1 MVINVWSSD
10 QNISIPL
17 KYVGDANSVCYCS
30 VAIVSDSSWLYE
42 LQHSRLPC
50 PSPSPGVCPN
60 SSPLSWTVICYPL
73 LLLPSVFPSIRV
85 FPMSWLFVS
94 DGQRIGALA
103 SASVLPMNIQDVFL
117 QHWLIWSPCYPRDS
131 QECSPALQFKSIS
144 SLTLSFLYSP
154 TLTFIQDYWENHSFD
169 FMDIYWQS
177 DVSAF

>member
-1 MVINVWSSD
+1 MLLFSH
-10 QNISIPL
+10 
-17 KYVGDANSVCYCS
+17 SVL
-30 VAIVSDSSWLYE
+30 SDSLKPDAASQAFLSFTICRSMSK
-42 LQHSRLPC
+42 LMSLSRWCHPATSSSVIPFSSC
-50 PSPSPGVCPN
+50 PQKASES
-60 SSPLSWTVICYPL
+60 L
-73 LLLPSVFPSIRV
+73 
-85 FPMSWLFVS
+85 PMSQLFTS
-94 DGQRIGALA
+94 HSQRIGALA

-144 SLTLSFLYSP
+144 SLALSFLYSP